1 MTFVDQQEAKLQA
14 LQSRDDE
21 IQRLRDAILTIKL
34 MALHPFFDS
43 AKIAQYAHG
52 ILNDERGPTQ

>member
-1 MTFVDQQEAKLQA
+1 MTFSDQQEGRLQA

-21 IQRLRDAILTIKL
+21 IKRLRDAILTIKL

-43 AKIAQYAHG
+43 AKIAEYAHKV
-52 ILNDERGPTQ
+52 INEE

>member
-1 MTFVDQQEAKLQA
+1 VTFSDQQEARLQA

-43 AKIAQYAHG
+43 AKIAEYAHG
-52 ILNDERGPTQ
+52 VLNEK